1 MAEQIYS
8 FEIKVPESSIDELG
22 HVNNVVYLE
31 WVQLA
36 SQKHWESRVPKP
48 LQKEGK
54 WVVLNH
60 FISYKSASFKNDV
73 LVVKT
78 WVESMEGV
86 KSKRHVSISKKA
98 DDKLVVKAETLWCY
112 IDAETHRPKRIS
124 PALGKLFL
132 DQ

>member
-1 MAEQIYS
+1 MAKQIYS

-36 SQKHWESRVPKP
+36 SQKHWESRVSKDIRE
-48 LQKEGK
+48 KGK

-60 FISYKSASFKNDV
+60 FIAYKSAAFKDDV

-78 WVESMEGV
+78 WVESMDGV
-86 KSKRHVSISKKA
+86 KSKRHVSISKKVDA
-98 DDKLVVKAETLWCY
+98 QLVVKAETLWCY
-112 IDAETHRPKRIS
+112 IDAQTHRPKRIS
-124 PALGKLFL
+124 PALSRLFL
-132 DQ
+132 EQ